1 MKKLL
6 KSNTFKVFR
15 NCTLYTLFV
24 GLLLCTLINIGEVK
38 AIVTYS
44 NSGVSYLQSSHLI
57 DKYVPKPVIIEEPE
71 KPEYPVISKYRLTSF
86 YPKDELNTGH
96 CTGSGY
102 CSWDFDLD
110 EHGWYRYK
118 GKLVIAAATTY
129 LQKKFGTVEGKAY
142 FKYYDEITLTIDGV
156 EYPGIILDTCGAC
169 YNDERFDL
177 FVKDKASVTDRGY
190 KGRNMI
196 TVEIK
201 KIGGKDVL

>member
-1 MKKLL
+1 MSKLA
-6 KSNTFKVFR
+6 KSNTFKILR

-24 GLLLCTLINIGEVK
+24 ALIIGVLVNVGEVK
-38 AIVTYS
+38 TIVTYS
-44 NSGVSYLQSSHLI
+44 NYGVSFLQSSHLV
-57 DKYVPKPVIIEEPE
+57 DKYVPPVEEEEPE
-71 KPEYPVISKYRLTSF
+71 EVPVPMISKYRLTSF

-96 CTGSGY
+96 CTGTGY
-102 CSWDFDLD
+102 CSWDFTLN
-110 EHGWYRYK
+110 EKGWYTYK

-129 LQKKFGTVEGKAY
+129 LQKRYGVKEGKAY

-169 YNDERFDL
+169 YNDERVDL

-190 KGRNMI
+190 RGKNVI

-201 KIGGKDVL
+201 KYQGQTVE